1 MTQVRKKIAVLMF
14 LSLLCLLIAPFL
26 GVKNLSF
33 QEIMSNNQYM
43 YVFLNYRIPR
53 VLLGFVVG
61 AVLSSAGLIF
71 QSIFSNPLATPYTL
85 GIASASSLGAVIA
98 IYFNF
103 SFSFGLIDGIMFTA
117 ILFAL
122 ASIAFLYMLTQKQKI
137 YETNK
142 ILLLGV
148 AVNFLCS
155 SLILFFQF
163 RIDYLN
169 SFKILHWMIGS
180 MQNISYD
187 ILIVITVISIFGMA
201 FIFYMRK
208 ELDLLSLG
216 EEFALSK
223 GVNVPYVRWL
233 LIAVGSVL
241 VGICVAFFGPISFI
255 GLIVPNIA
263 RMLVGAMHKHLIW
276 CVILIGGIIVVVSD
290 CVSRTVFRPVEIP
303 LGVVTAFIGAAFFF
317 YMLSRKEL

>member
-1 MTQVRKKIAVLMF
+1 FTVIALVSVL
-14 LSLLCLLIAPFL
+14 LTPFL
-26 GVKNLSF
+26 GVKNLSIE
-33 QEIMSNNQYM
+33 QIINNPQYM
-43 YVFLNYRIPR
+43 YVFLHYRIPR

-85 GIASASSLGAVIA
+85 GIASAASLGAVVA
-98 IYFNF
+98 IYFKF
-103 SFSFGLIDGIMFTA
+103 TYSFGLIDPTMLTA
-117 ILFAL
+117 ILFSL
-122 ASIAFLYMLTQKQKI
+122 VSIVMLYLISQKQKI

-148 AVNFLCS
+148 AMNFLCS

-163 RIDYLN
+163 KIDYLN
-169 SFKILHWMIGS
+169 SFKILHWLIGS

-187 ILIVITVISIFGMA
+187 ILIVITVISIFGIS
-201 FIFYMRK
+201 FIFRMRK

-223 GVNVPYVRWL
+223 GVNVGYVRWL
-233 LIAVGSVL
+233 LIVVGSVL
-241 VGICVAFFGPISFI
+241 VGVCVAFFGPISFI

-263 RMLVGAMHKHLIW
+263 RMLIGAMHKHLIW
-276 CVILIGGIIVVVSD
+276 GVMLLGGIIVVISD
-290 CVSRTVFRPVEIP
+290 CLSRTMFRPVEIP
-303 LGVVTAFIGAAFFF
+303 LGVVTAFIGAIFFF
-317 YMLSRKEL
+317 YMLTKKDA

>member
-1 MTQVRKKIAVLMF
+1 MSQVRRRIF
-14 LSLLCLLIAPFL
+14 LLILLSIVCILLAPFF
-26 GVKNLSF
+26 GVKNLSI
-33 QEIMSNNQYM
+33 QQITHNSQYL
-43 YVFLNYRIPR
+43 YVFLHYRIPR

-98 IYFNF
+98 IYFKFN
-103 SFSFGLIDGIMFTA
+103 FSFGLIDSVMLTA

-122 ASIAFLYMLTQKQKI
+122 GSIIILYLISQKQKI

-187 ILIVITVISIFGMA
+187 ILIVIMVISVFGIT
-201 FIFYMRK
+201 FIFHMRK

-233 LIAVGSVL
+233 LISVGSVL

-263 RMLVGAMHKHLIW
+263 RMMLGALHKHLIW
-276 CVILIGGIIVVVSD
+276 GVILLGGIIVVIAD
-290 CVSRTVFRPVEIP
+290 GLSRTMFRPVEIP
-303 LGVVTAFIGAAFFF
+303 LGVLTAFIGAGFFF
-317 YMLSRKEL
+317 FMLTKKEL